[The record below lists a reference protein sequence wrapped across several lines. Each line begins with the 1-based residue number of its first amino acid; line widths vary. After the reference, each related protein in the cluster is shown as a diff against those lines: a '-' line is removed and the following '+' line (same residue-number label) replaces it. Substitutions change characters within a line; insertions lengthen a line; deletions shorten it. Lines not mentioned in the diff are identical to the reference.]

1 MSPDVQSAADAL
13 VPVPLHPAAARRALS
28 AARLDVLVFADTTS
42 EPLAWCLSLGRL
54 APVQAAFWGNPTT
67 TGHGDAVDYFL
78 SGDVLEAAQGAQLYD
93 EQVVRMQGQGIWC
106 VAVAGG
112 CGRCTSACTNT
123 YRHEWH
129 ANHST

>member
-1 MSPDVQSAADAL
+1 MSPDVKTAADAL

-67 TGHGDAVDYFL
+67 TGHGDAVDIGENQMVPKL
-78 SGDVLEAAQGAQLYD
+78 IEALDRGVAQ
-93 EQVVRMQGQGIWC
+93 
-106 VAVAGG
+106 
-112 CGRCTSACTNT
+112 
-123 YRHEWH
+123 
-129 ANHST
+129 